1 LRSLLMNYFQLF
13 PCVTAG
19 GRHYSGLI
27 AIALLVLEGCTTYH
41 PVPLDKATVS
51 QELKPPSVDVLRVD
65 ARTIKHPILKP
76 LNFDESDGLSPDEA
90 AVLSVI
96 ANTELRAVRDK
107 RGIAAAQLVQA
118 GILPNPQVSY
128 GMDFPSG
135 GTTLNTV
142 NAFGLVFGWDV
153 RFLITRWAEI
163 DSAKTNAASV
173 DLDVAWQEWQ
183 VSEGAKQHVYRL
195 YFLKNQLDVAKDGE
209 KGLRENVEAIKEAV
223 DFGDMTVIDLS
234 AAESALRVIQLS
246 AQQIDQQLND
256 ERIAFNQSIG
266 FPPEQIVPI
275 QEDIVPPA
283 LKKVPSLNLLLDGIE
298 DRRLDLLALKL
309 GYESQESRV
318 RGAILAQFPRVN
330 IGFSQLRDTSNVVTS
345 GFGITID
352 LPIFDRNQGQI
363 AIERAT
369 RKQLFDEYVD
379 RLYKAQSDIATILA
393 DIRSVNQQ
401 IDTTQ
406 ETVKTLERLVKT
418 YYKAFLEG
426 NADVISYYNAR
437 NELIFKQIDVFK
449 LKQTRAD
456 LAIALEIAVGRYL
469 DHADLGG

>member
-1 LRSLLMNYFQLF
+1 M
-13 PCVTAG
+13 
-19 GRHYSGLI
+19 
-27 AIALLVLEGCTTYH
+27 
-41 PVPLDKATVS
+41 PLDKATVS
-51 QELKPPSVDVLRVD
+51 QELKPPSVDVVRFN
-65 ARTIKHPILKP
+65 ARMIKHPILKP

-90 AVLSVI
+90 AVLSVL

-107 RGIAAAQLVQA
+107 RGIASAQLLQA

-128 GMDFPSG
+128 GMDFPTG
-135 GTTLNTV
+135 GSTMGTI
-142 NAFGLVFGWDV
+142 NAFSLVFSWDL

-163 DSAKTNAASV
+163 DSAKANAASV

-195 YFLKNQLDVAKDGE
+195 YFLKNELDVAKGGE
-209 KGLRENVEAIKEAV
+209 KGLLENVEAIKKAV
-223 DFGDMTVIDLS
+223 DLGDMTVVDLS

-246 AQQIDQQLND
+246 AQQIEQELEE

-275 QEDIVPPA
+275 QKGIEPPA
-283 LKKVPSLNLLLDGIE
+283 LKKLPSYSSILNGIE
-298 DRRLDLLALKL
+298 DRRLDLLALKF
-309 GYESQESRV
+309 GYQSQEASV
-318 RGAILAQFPRVN
+318 RAAVLAQFPRVN
-330 IGFSQLRDTSNVVTS
+330 IGFSQLRDTTNVVTS
-345 GFGITID
+345 GFGIIID
-352 LPIFDRNQGQI
+352 LPVFDRNQGHI

-379 RLYKAQSDIATILA
+379 RLYKTQSSIATILA
-393 DIRSVNQQ
+393 NIESVNQR
-401 IDTTQ
+401 IHTT
-406 ETVKTLERLVKT
+406 EEAVKTLERLVNT

-449 LKQTRAD
+449 LKRTLSD
-456 LAIALEIAVGRYL
+456 LGIALEIAAGRYL
-469 DHADLGG
+469 DGPEPGDG

>member
-1 LRSLLMNYFQLF
+1 M
-13 PCVTAG
+13 
-19 GRHYSGLI
+19 
-27 AIALLVLEGCTTYH
+27 
-41 PVPLDKATVS
+41 PLNKATVS
-51 QELKPPSVDVLRVD
+51 QELKPPSMDVVRVS
-65 ARTIKHPILKP
+65 ARMIEHPILKP

-96 ANTELRAVRDK
+96 TNTELRAVRDK
-107 RGIAAAQLVQA
+107 RGIASAQLLQA
-118 GILPNPQVSY
+118 GVLPNPQVSY
-128 GMDFPSG
+128 GMDFPTG
-135 GTTLNTV
+135 GATMGTI
-142 NAFGLVFGWDV
+142 NAYGLVFSWDL

-163 DSAKTNAASV
+163 DSAKANAASV

-195 YFLKNQLDVAKDGE
+195 YFLKNQLDVAKEGE
-209 KGLRENVEAIKEAV
+209 KGLQENVEAIKKAV
-223 DFGDMTVIDLS
+223 DLGDMTVTDLS

-246 AQQIDQQLND
+246 TQQIEQELKD

-275 QEDIVPPA
+275 QTGIKPPA
-283 LKKVPSLNLLLDGIE
+283 LKEVPSYKSVLDGIE

-309 GYESQESRV
+309 GYESQEARV
-318 RGAILAQFPRVN
+318 RAAVLAQFPRVN
-330 IGFSQLRDTSNVVTS
+330 IGFSQLRDTTNVVTS
-345 GFGITID
+345 GFGVTID
-352 LPIFDRNQGQI
+352 LPVFDRNQGHI

-379 RLYKAQSDIATILA
+379 RIYKAQSNIATILA
-393 DIRSVNQQ
+393 DIQSVNQQ
-401 IDTTQ
+401 IHTTE
-406 ETVKTLERLVKT
+406 ETVKTLERLVNT

-449 LKQTRAD
+449 LKQTLSD
-456 LAIALEIAVGRYL
+456 LGIALEIAAGRYL
-469 DHADLGG
+469 DGPEIGVS

>member
-1 LRSLLMNYFQLF
+1 MNYFQLF
-13 PCVTAG
+13 LRVTVG

-41 PVPLDKATVS
+41 PMPLDKATVS
-51 QELKPPSVDVLRVD
+51 EALKPPSVDVLRVD

-107 RGIAAAQLVQA
+107 RGIAAAQLFQA

-128 GMDFPSG
+128 GMDFPTG
-135 GTTLNTV
+135 GTTMGTV
-142 NAFGLVFGWDV
+142 NGFGLVFSWDI

-163 DSAKTNAASV
+163 DSAKSNAASV

-195 YFLKNQLDVAKDGE
+195 YFLKNQLDVAKEGE
-209 KGLRENVEAIKEAV
+209 KGLLENVEAIKKAV
-223 DFGDMTVIDLS
+223 DFGDMTIIDLS
-234 AAESALRVIQLS
+234 AAESALKIIQLS
-246 AQQIDQQLND
+246 AQQIEQQLED

-275 QEDIVPPA
+275 QKGIEPPFF
-283 LKKVPSLNLLLDGIE
+283 KKNPSVNSILDGIE
-298 DRRLDLLALKL
+298 DRRLDLLALKW
-309 GYESQESRV
+309 GYESQESRL
-318 RGAILAQFPRVN
+318 RAAILAQFPRVN
-330 IGFSQLRDTSNVVTS
+330 IGFSQLRDTGNVVTS

-352 LPIFDRNQGQI
+352 LPVFDRNQGHI

-379 RLYKAQSDIATILA
+379 RVYKTQSNIATILA
-393 DIRSVNQQ
+393 DMQWVNRQ

-406 ETVKTLERLVKT
+406 ETVKTLETLVGT
-418 YYKAFLEG
+418 YYKAFQEG

-437 NELIFKQIDVFK
+437 NELILKQIDVFK
-449 LKQTRAD
+449 LKQTLAD
-456 LAIALEIAVGRYL
+456 LAVALEIAAGRYF
-469 DHADLGG
+469 DSAEFGA

>member
-1 LRSLLMNYFQLF
+1 MNYYQPHYDF
-13 PCVTAG
+13 TDN
-19 GRHYSGLI
+19 GRAYFHFI
-27 AIALLVLEGCTTYH
+27 AIILLIFEGCISYN
-41 PVPLDKATVS
+41 PMPLDKATVS
-51 QELKPPSVDVLRVD
+51 QELKPPSMDVVRVN
-65 ARTIKHPILKP
+65 ARIIKHPILKP

-107 RGIAAAQLVQA
+107 RGIASAQLLQA

-128 GMDFPSG
+128 GMDFPTG
-135 GTTLNTV
+135 GATMGTI
-142 NAFGLVFGWDV
+142 NAFALVFSWDL

-163 DSAKTNAASV
+163 DSAKANAASV

-195 YFLKNQLDVAKDGE
+195 YFLKNQLDVAKEGE
-209 KGLRENVEAIKEAV
+209 KGLLENVEAIKKAV

-246 AQQIDQQLND
+246 AQQIEQQLKD
-256 ERIAFNQSIG
+256 ERIAFNQAIG

-275 QEDIVPPA
+275 QKGIEPPA
-283 LKKVPSLNLLLDGIE
+283 LEKVPSFNGILDGIE

-309 GYESQESRV
+309 GYESQEARV
-318 RGAILAQFPRVN
+318 RAAILAQFPRVS
-330 IGFSQLRDTSNVVTS
+330 IGFSQLRDTTNVVTS

-352 LPIFDRNQGQI
+352 LPVFDRNQGHI

-379 RLYKAQSDIATILA
+379 RVYKTQSDIATILA
-393 DIRSVNQQ
+393 DIQSVNQQ
-401 IDTTQ
+401 IYTTQ
-406 ETVKTLERLVKT
+406 ETVKTLQRLVDT

-437 NELIFKQIDVFK
+437 NELTFKQIDVFK
-449 LKQTRAD
+449 LKQTLAD
-456 LAIALEIAVGRYL
+456 LEIALEIAAGRYL
-469 DHADLGG
+469 DNAEFGA